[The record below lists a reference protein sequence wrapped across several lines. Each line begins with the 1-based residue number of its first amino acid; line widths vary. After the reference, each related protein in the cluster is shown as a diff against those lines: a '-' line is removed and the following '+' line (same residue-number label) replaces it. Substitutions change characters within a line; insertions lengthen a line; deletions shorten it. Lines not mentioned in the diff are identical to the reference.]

1 MDLTVTQ
8 QGMFNAT
15 GNAIILPLRGGVD
28 WMRVYNY
35 TASNFVSGAGPAS
48 AGKVYNWFSGMAPGD
63 GFVSQNNAGA
73 TADLLTTSAAL
84 AVGGFTFLDSSLQ
97 VPGPSIAYSAG
108 TNATPPVITV
118 VSTAALSTGNIVRI
132 TTSAT
137 ANNASGI
144 DYSIEVLSPTTFSL
158 RNMSA
163 PGSVFGAGTFR
174 VIAFDP
180 IFYPRDRIIGNITP
194 GLTTVISTT
203 VDHGYLPG
211 DLVRLSFPGGSNAP
225 ALWGNYGV
233 LDQQIFTVLSVTPAS
248 AGVAASFVINANTT
262 GFGAFVWPVVANV
275 PFSYPQV
282 FAFGYYVDSTVP
294 TVPAY
299 PSTNPNQLFD
309 ATINKAFI
317 GMQLAAG
324 ANSPG
329 GQSAAQSGRAAA
341 DVIFWQA
348 GTCFSVNTI
357 QPLALADL

>member
-8 QGMFNAT
+8 QGRFTAT
-15 GNAIILPLRGGVD
+15 GNNIILPLRGGVD
-28 WMRVYNY
+28 WMRVFNY
-35 TASNFVSGAGPAS
+35 TASNHASGAGPAS

-84 AVGGFTFLDSSLQ
+84 GVGGFTYLDSSLQ
-97 VPGPSIAYSAG
+97 IPGPSIAYTAG

-118 VSTAALSTGNIVRI
+118 ASTAALATGNIVRI

-137 ANNASGI
+137 TNNASGI

-180 IFYPRDRIIGNITP
+180 IFYPRDRVISRITA
-194 GLTTVISTT
+194 GSTTVIATT

-211 DLVRLSFPGGSNAP
+211 DLVRLSFPGGSNASS
-225 ALWGNYGV
+225 LWGNYGV
-233 LDQQIFTVLSVTPAS
+233 LDQQIYTVIAVTAAS
-248 AGVAASFVINANTT
+248 AGNPATFTINADTT
-262 GFGAFVWPVVANV
+262 GFGNFVWPVVANV
-275 PFSYPQV
+275 PFTYPQV
-282 FAFGYYVDSTVP
+282 FAFGYYTDATVST
-294 TVPAY
+294 TPAY
-299 PSTNPNQLFD
+299 PQTNPNQLFD
-309 ATINKAFI
+309 ATVNKAFI
-317 GMQLAAG
+317 GMQLTAG
-324 ANSPG
+324 ITSPG
-329 GQSAAQSGRAAA
+329 GQAN

-348 GTCFSVNTI
+348 GTVFSTSI
-357 QPLALADL
+357 QPLSLSDI

>member
-8 QGMFNAT
+8 QGRFVAT
-15 GNAIILPLRGGVD
+15 GNNIILPLRGGVD
-28 WMRVYNY
+28 WMTVYNY
-35 TASNFVSGAGPAS
+35 TQSNFASGAGTGTNATS
-48 AGKVYNWFSGMAPGD
+48 FRWFAGMAPGD
-63 GFVSQNNAGA
+63 GFVSIFNAGA
-73 TADLLTTSAAL
+73 TANLQTTSAAL

-118 VSTAALSTGNIVRI
+118 VSTAALATGNIVRI

-180 IFYPRDRIIGNITP
+180 IFYPRDRVIGNITP
-194 GLTTVISTT
+194 GATTVISTT

-225 ALWGNYGV
+225 ALWGNYGI

-282 FAFGYYVDSTVP
+282 FAFGYYTDATVV
-294 TVPAY
+294 TVPAF
-299 PSTNPNQLFD
+299 PQTNPNQLFA
-309 ATINKAFI
+309 ATVNRAFI
-317 GMQLAAG
+317 GMQLTAG
-324 ANSPG
+324 AQSPG
-329 GQSAAQSGRAAA
+329 GQAG
-341 DVIFWQA
+341 DDIFWQA
-348 GTCFSVNTI
+348 GTVFSTNI
-357 QPLALADL
+357 QPLTLNDI